1 MSVGLSAMVSGGT
14 SSYSVAADK
23 IGGVLLQSPLIIEV
37 LDTSLFLPRGF
48 LPIIKT
54 IPHKAFYT
62 DLQIVEQAG
71 RVFIARK
78 VHGSGGTPDG
88 IIMFDLEVV
97 MGIKVV
103 QSIALVF
110 KSNIAFKTA
119 DAKSIKGQVKE
130 ENTPI
135 PCRVRLFERKAGLLM
150 AEVANR

>member
-1 MSVGLSAMVSGGT
+1 
-14 SSYSVAADK
+14 
-23 IGGVLLQSPLIIEV
+23 
-37 LDTSLFLPRGF
+37 
-48 LPIIKT
+48 
-54 IPHKAFYT
+54 
-62 DLQIVEQAG
+62 
-71 RVFIARK
+71 
-78 VHGSGGTPDG
+78 
-88 IIMFDLEVV
+88 

-150 AEVANR
+150 AEVATDNQGHYAFYNLNDEERFFVVAHHPQLQFNAVIQDNVVPK